1 MTWPLALVLIAL
13 IFSMTAIV
21 TSYIAARGKSGPPQK

>member
-1 MTWPLALVLIAL
+1 MTLPLALVLIAL

-21 TSYIAARGKSGPPQK
+21 TSYIAVRGRSRPPQK